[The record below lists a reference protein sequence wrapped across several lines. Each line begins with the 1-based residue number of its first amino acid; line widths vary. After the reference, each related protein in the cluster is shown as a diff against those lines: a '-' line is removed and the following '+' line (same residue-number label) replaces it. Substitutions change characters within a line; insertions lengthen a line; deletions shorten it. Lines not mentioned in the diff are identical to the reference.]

1 MLIASI
7 MCPSVSATVL
17 HTDRTDDRYDDNGDH
32 DHGDGDGDD
41 DDGGDDGHV
50 DGGDGSMVKQ
60 TKDTP
65 PIFVRSFRNK

>member
-32 DHGDGDGDD
+32 DHDDGDD
-41 DDGGDDGHV
+41 VGDDGHV
-50 DGGDGSMVKQ
+50 DGGDGSMVKL
-60 TKDTP
+60 
-65 PIFVRSFRNK
+65 